1 MPLALDWNG
10 TGKVLEYLRVL
21 TEGREVTRAE
31 VEAIDQDPGY
41 TRLLRRRRLLIARMS
56 EPRPGYDPE
65 ADAAGITP
73 DEFARCLEDHAARR
87 VWTGHESL
95 GNLARTFAKARERLA
110 EHIEVFGALKSLE
123 PGALEN
129 EVREYLPAPAR
140 LDTTVYF
147 PAETHSDAYVFE
159 GDIFVSFFPLKPVD
173 GCLTTT
179 AGHLAPVL
187 RHELHHI
194 GVGSVMPGAHP
205 IESVPQT
212 AADLSLHYAVLE
224 EVLGDLIAADGMAG
238 GFAASR
244 LAELM
249 RKTFCRFFSAY
260 RGKHQPIVYVL
271 GPDMCR
277 VVAEAF
283 GAERLVG
290 LLREPGRFLA
300 AYDEAAARCGGH
312 RFPPSLHG
320 CRPLGQARADR
331 LPRFQVDDRCLVR
344 FPLRDTGSLD
354 QGHTP
359 AVRGG
364 KSLRAGGE
372 VEHP

>member
-1 MPLALDWNG
+1 MPLAFDWNG

-31 VEAIDQDPGY
+31 VEAIAQDPGY

-73 DEFARCLEDHAARR
+73 DEFARCLEDHAAGR

-95 GNLARTFAKARERLA
+95 GNLVRTFAKARERLA
-110 EHIEVFGALKSLE
+110 EHIEVFGALRRLE

-147 PAETHSDAYVFE
+147 LAETHSDAYVFE

-212 AADLSLHYAVLE
+212 AADVALGLLGGLLAEGMATMFFTPLDPAQRDDGEVTWGQTAADLSLHYAALE

-249 RKTFCRFFSAY
+249 RKTFYRFFSAY

-312 RFPPSLHG
+312 RFPPSL
-320 CRPLGQARADR
+320 
-331 LPRFQVDDRCLVR
+331 
-344 FPLRDTGSLD
+344 
-354 QGHTP
+354 
-359 AVRGG
+359 
-364 KSLRAGGE
+364 LRAAAAIATKAAAASG
-372 VEHP
+372 